1 MDETQIVDLLTNSKS
16 PAGFLLAVLIIL
28 AMVSGLFSKAAADY
42 GGIFGMAARAIQRHK
57 QEAIAADE
65 ASDARRLGR
74 LEEAINRLEK
84 EVGRLSSKDKI
95 HHEYQLYVAGY
106 WRKLQFWA
114 VEEDVT
120 LPPPPMKTYPEWKM
134 GKYPDDD

>member
-65 ASDARRLGR
+65 ASDALRLGR

-114 VEEDVT
+114 VEEDIT

-134 GKYPDDD
+134 SEYPDDD

>member
-1 MDETQIVDLLTNSKS
+1 MDETQIVDLLTDSKS

-114 VEEDVT
+114 VEEDIT

-134 GKYPDDD
+134 SEYHDDD